1 MCMGK
6 ALAKPQII
14 KREDPSIKFVDGN
27 EFDPK
32 ASPPEI
38 DNTPVI
44 KEKKNSQYCFNFL
57 IYDTCLDSFHTY

>member
-1 MCMGK
+1 MGK

-32 ASPPEI
+32 TSPPEI
-38 DNTPVI
+38 DDTPVLRERD
-44 KEKKNSQYCFNFL
+44 KVNNNVTSQPSDLN
-57 IYDTCLDSFHTY
+57 INTTTY

>member
-38 DNTPVI
+38 DNTSVI
-44 KEKKNSQYCFNFL
+44 KEKKKVKNNVTSQSSNLNITTDY
-57 IYDTCLDSFHTY
+57 

>member
-27 EFDPK
+27 VMDSK

-44 KEKKNSQYCFNFL
+44 KEKKKVKNNVTSQSSDLN
-57 IYDTCLDSFHTY
+57 INTTTY

>member
-6 ALAKPQII
+6 AMAQPQII

-38 DNTPVI
+38 DNTPVLR
-44 KEKKNSQYCFNFL
+44 ERKKVKNNVTSQPSDLN
-57 IYDTCLDSFHTY
+57 INTTTY

>member
-1 MCMGK
+1 MGK
-6 ALAKPQII
+6 VLDKPQIA

-27 EFDPK
+27 VMDSK

-44 KEKKNSQYCFNFL
+44 KEKKKVKNNVTSQSSDLN
-57 IYDTCLDSFHTY
+57 INTTTY

>member
-6 ALAKPQII
+6 AMAQPQII

-38 DNTPVI
+38 DDTPVI
-44 KEKKNSQYCFNFL
+44 KEKKKVKNNVTSQSSDLN
-57 IYDTCLDSFHTY
+57 INTTTY